1 MSERVVS
8 KITKESVSALDMAA
22 RLDEGSLCP
31 VALVEETFANIR
43 SSDPAIF
50 TELFEA
56 RALKEAHASRQRR
69 RDGKPLS
76 PWDGIPIA
84 WKDLFDIKDRV
95 TTAGS
100 VILKS
105 NVPAPCDANMVANAS
120 QAGLVSI
127 GCLNMTEFA
136 YSGLGLNPHFGTPKN
151 PHGSGPARIPGGSS
165 SGCGVAV
172 ARGLV
177 PLAIGSDTGGSI
189 RIPAGLNGIVGYKG
203 SSVAFPNGGTL
214 PLSPTLD
221 TFGPLAADLKSCI
234 GAAQIL
240 NGRAIAIPKP
250 SPIDQLK
257 FFIPSNVVFE
267 NAQEA
272 VIQNFEA
279 SVRALEQAGATIT
292 RGVCD
297 EFDDIGALARKHG
310 YLVGPEALDV
320 HWDLVHSAQAKQIDP
335 RILDRILDAGEMSA
349 RDLLVIQRKRARLI
363 EKNRQALDKQIV
375 LFPTTPITAPKL
387 KPLEE
392 DDDLYLQTNKLML
405 RNTALGNFLDWC
417 GVALPN
423 GIDENQ
429 MPTSILLSMTSGRD
443 SDLLAAA
450 LSVESVLLKAD
461 DRST

>member
-1 MSERVVS
+1 MDKRIVS
-8 KITKESVSALDMAA
+8 KITKDSVSAVDMAA
-22 RLDEGSLCP
+22 RLEKGSLCP
-31 VALVEETFANIR
+31 VELVEETFANIR

-50 TELFEA
+50 TELLEE

-69 RDGKPLS
+69 REGNPLS
-76 PWDGIPIA
+76 AWDGIPIA
-84 WKDLFDIKDRV
+84 WKDLFDIEGRV

-100 VILKS
+100 VVLKS
-105 NVPAPCDANMVANAS
+105 NAPATRDADVVANATR
-120 QAGLVSI
+120 AGLVSI

-151 PHGSGPARIPGGSS
+151 PHGTGPDRIPGGSS

-189 RIPAGLNGIVGYKG
+189 RIPAGLNGVVGYKG
-203 SSVAFPNGGTL
+203 SSTAFPKGGTF

-234 GAAQIL
+234 GVAEIL
-240 NGRAIAIPKP
+240 NGRAVATPKP
-250 SPIDQLK
+250 TPINQLN
-257 FFIPSNVVFE
+257 FFIPTNVVFKG
-267 NAQEA
+267 AQEA

-279 SVRALEQAGATIT
+279 AARALELAGATVT
-292 RGVCD
+292 RGICS
-297 EFDDIGALARKHG
+297 EFDEIGTLAREHG
-310 YLVGPEALDV
+310 YLVGPEALDL
-320 HWDLVHSAQAKQIDP
+320 HWDLVHSERAAQMDP
-335 RILDRILDAGEMSA
+335 RVLDRILDAGDMSA
-349 RDLLVIQRKRARLI
+349 RDLLVILRARARLI
-363 EKNRQALDKQIV
+363 QKNRQLLGDQII
-375 LFPTTPITAPKL
+375 LFPTTPITAPEL
-387 KPLEE
+387 KPLEQN
-392 DDDLYLQTNKLML
+392 DDLYIYTNALML

-429 MPTSILLSMTSGRD
+429 MPTSILLSMSGGRE

-450 LSVESVLLKAD
+450 LSIENLLTQNL
-461 DRST
+461 S